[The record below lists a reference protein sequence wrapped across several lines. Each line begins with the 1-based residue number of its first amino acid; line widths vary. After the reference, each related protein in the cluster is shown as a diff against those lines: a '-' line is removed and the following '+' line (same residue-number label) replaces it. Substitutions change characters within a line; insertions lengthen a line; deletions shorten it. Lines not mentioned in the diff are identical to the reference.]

1 MTDGL
6 RIAVEEDLPFVEA
19 IVEAAYS
26 DYIPVIGR
34 KPGPMLDDYAA
45 LIRQRRVHVL
55 QSDGI
60 VKGVLV
66 LIPEENAM
74 LLDNIAVIPAA
85 KGSGLGRKMLMFAEQ
100 SARDAGYKSIRLYT
114 HEKMTQ
120 NIALYSR
127 IGYVETHRGEE
138 KGLRRVYMTKAL
150 D

>member
-26 DYIPVIGR
+26 AYVPIIGR

-45 LIRQRRVHVL
+45 LIRDRRVHVL

-60 VKGVLV
+60 IQGVLV

-114 HEKMTQ
+114 HEKMVQ
-120 NIALYSR
+120 NIELYSR

>member
-6 RIAVEEDLPFVEA
+6 CIAVEEDLPFVEA

-26 DYIPVIGR
+26 PYLPIIGR
-34 KPGPMLDDYAA
+34 KPGPMLDDYAL
-45 LIRQRRVHVL
+45 LIRDRRVHVL

-60 VKGVLV
+60 IKGVLV

-85 KGSGLGRKMLMFAEQ
+85 KGAGLGRKMLVFAEQ

-120 NIALYSR
+120 NIELYSR

>member
-26 DYIPVIGR
+26 HYIPIIGQ
-34 KPGPMLDDYAA
+34 KPGPMVDDYAA
-45 LIRQRRVHVL
+45 LIGDRRVHVL
-55 QSDGI
+55 QSDGVI
-60 VKGVLV
+60 KGVLV

-85 KGSGLGRKMLMFAEQ
+85 KGAGLGREMLMFAEQ